1 MKALS
6 FRKIIVEKE
15 DGVAKITLNRPE
27 VLNALDGET
36 INELK
41 TAIKDVGRDK
51 GVRAVVIT
59 GAGRGFCSG
68 VDLAPSAS
76 VVEGLTEIHEI
87 IKGITTMEKPVIA
100 LINGTAVGG
109 GLDLAMACDIRIA
122 SEKAKLSEIFVK
134 RGLLPDMGGTYF
146 LPRLVGLGKAK
157 ELIFTGEIIDAK
169 EAERIGLVNKV
180 VPHEELNSTGM
191 ELARKLAKGPTL
203 AIGKAKIAINREMEL
218 NLDSALKDA
227 IEAGSFIFG
236 TEDALEGIM
245 AFVEKREP
253 KFKGK

>member
-1 MKALS
+1 
-6 FRKIIVEKE
+6 
-15 DGVAKITLNRPE
+15 
-27 VLNALDGET
+27 
-36 INELK
+36 
-41 TAIKDVGRDK
+41 
-51 GVRAVVIT
+51 VRAVVIT
-59 GAGRGFCSG
+59 GTGRGFCSG
-68 VDLAPSAS
+68 VDLGPSAS
-76 VVEGLTEIHEI
+76 VVAGLTEIHEI
-87 IKGITTMEKPVIA
+87 IKGITNMEKPVIA
-100 LINGTAVGG
+100 LINGVAVGG

-122 SEKAKLSEIFVK
+122 SEKANLSEIFVK
-134 RGLLPDMGGTYF
+134 RGLLPDMGGAYF

-180 VPHEELNSTGM
+180 VPHEKLNSTGM

-227 IEAGSFIFG
+227 IEAGIFIFG

-253 KFKGK
+253 KFKCK

>member
-1 MKALS
+1 MLTFK
-6 FRKIIVEKE
+6 KIIVEKE

-27 VLNALDGET
+27 VLNALDTE
-36 INELK
+36 IVNELK
-41 TAIKDVGRDK
+41 MTIKNIGEDES
-51 GVRAVVIT
+51 VRAVVIT

-68 VDLAPSAS
+68 ADLSAS
-76 VVEGLTEIHEI
+76 GDVVTGLSEIHTI
-87 IKGITTMEKPVIA
+87 IKGITNMEKPVIA
-100 LINGTAVGG
+100 LINGAAAGA

-134 RGLLPDMGGTYF
+134 RGLLPDCGGTYY
-146 LPRLVGLGKAK
+146 LPRLVGLSKAK

-169 EAERIGLVNKV
+169 EAERIGLVNNV
-180 VPHEELNSTGM
+180 VPAEELGSTGM

-203 AIGKAKIAINREMEL
+203 AIGKAKIAINRAVESD
-218 NLDSALKDA
+218 LDSALKDA
-227 IEAGSFIFG
+227 FEAMSFILG
-236 TEDALEGIM
+236 TEDALEGVM

>member
-1 MKALS
+1 L
-6 FRKIIVEKE
+6 
-15 DGVAKITLNRPE
+15 
-27 VLNALDGET
+27 
-36 INELK
+36 
-41 TAIKDVGRDK
+41 
-51 GVRAVVIT
+51 RAVVIT

-87 IKGITTMEKPVIA
+87 IKGITNMEKPVIA

-122 SEKAKLSEIFVK
+122 SEKAKLSEIFVR

-236 TEDALEGIM
+236 TEDALEGVM

>member
-1 MKALS
+1 M
-6 FRKIIVEKE
+6 
-15 DGVAKITLNRPE
+15 
-27 VLNALDGET
+27 
-36 INELK
+36 
-41 TAIKDVGRDK
+41 
-51 GVRAVVIT
+51 IT

-68 VDLAPSAS
+68 VDLGPSAS
-76 VVEGLTEIHEI
+76 VVAGLTEIHDV
-87 IKGITTMEKPVIA
+87 IKGITNMEKPVIA
-100 LINGTAVGG
+100 LINGVAVGG

-134 RGLLPDMGGTYF
+134 RGLLPDMGGAYF

-169 EAERIGLVNKV
+169 EAKRIGLVNKV

-203 AIGKAKIAINREMEL
+203 AIGKAKIAINTEMEL

-227 IEAGSFIFG
+227 IEAGAFIFG

-253 KFKGK
+253 KFKCK

>member
-1 MKALS
+1 MLTFK
-6 FRKIIVEKE
+6 KIIVENE

-27 VLNALDGET
+27 VLNALDTE
-36 INELK
+36 IVNELK
-41 TAIKDVGRDK
+41 TAIKNVGEDES
-51 GVRAVVIT
+51 VRAVVIT
-59 GAGRGFCSG
+59 GTGRGFCSG
-68 VDLAPSAS
+68 ADLGAS
-76 VVEGLTEIHEI
+76 GDVVTGLSEVHTI
-87 IKGITTMEKPVIA
+87 IKGITNMEKPVVA
-100 LINGTAVGG
+100 LINGAAAGA

-134 RGLLPDMGGTYF
+134 RGLLPDCGGTYF
-146 LPRLVGLGKAK
+146 LPRLVGLSKAK

-180 VPHEELNSTGM
+180 VSAEELESTGM
-191 ELARKLAKGPTL
+191 EMARKLAKGPTL
-203 AIGKAKIAINREMEL
+203 AIGKAKIAINRAVAT

-227 IEAGSFIFG
+227 FNAMSFILG
-236 TEDALEGIM
+236 TEDALEGVM

>member
-1 MKALS
+1 
-6 FRKIIVEKE
+6 
-15 DGVAKITLNRPE
+15 
-27 VLNALDGET
+27 
-36 INELK
+36 
-41 TAIKDVGRDK
+41 
-51 GVRAVVIT
+51 
-59 GAGRGFCSG
+59 
-68 VDLAPSAS
+68 
-76 VVEGLTEIHEI
+76 
-87 IKGITTMEKPVIA
+87 
-100 LINGTAVGG
+100 
-109 GLDLAMACDIRIA
+109 
-122 SEKAKLSEIFVK
+122 
-134 RGLLPDMGGTYF
+134 
-146 LPRLVGLGKAK
+146 LVGLGKAK

>member
-1 MKALS
+1 MS
-6 FRKIIVEKE
+6 FKKIIVEKE

-27 VLNALDGET
+27 VLNALDGEI

-41 TAIKDVGRDK
+41 TAIKDVGKDK
-51 GVRAVVIT
+51 GLRAVVIT

>member
-1 MKALS
+1 MLTFK
-6 FRKIIVEKE
+6 KIIVEKE
-15 DGVAKITLNRPE
+15 DGVVKITLNRPE
-27 VLNALDGET
+27 VLNALDTE
-36 INELK
+36 IANELK
-41 TAIKDVGRDK
+41 TAIKNIGEDES
-51 GVRAVVIT
+51 VRAVVIT

-68 VDLAPSAS
+68 ADLGAS
-76 VVEGLTEIHEI
+76 GDAVSGLSEIHAI
-87 IKGITTMEKPVIA
+87 IKGITNMEKPVIA
-100 LINGTAVGG
+100 LMNGAAAGA

-157 ELIFTGEIIDAK
+157 ELIFTGGIIDAK

-180 VPHEELNSTGM
+180 VPAEELESTGM

-203 AIGKAKIAINREMEL
+203 AIGKAKIAINRAVES
-218 NLDSALKDA
+218 NLDSALK
-227 IEAGSFIFG
+227 EAFEAMSFILG
-236 TEDALEGIM
+236 TEDALEGVM

>member
-1 MKALS
+1 VKALS

-27 VLNALDGET
+27 VLNALDGEI

-41 TAIKDVGRDK
+41 TAIKDVGKDK
-51 GVRAVVIT
+51 GLRAVVIT

-87 IKGITTMEKPVIA
+87 IKGITNMEKPVIA

-203 AIGKAKIAINREMEL
+203 AIGKAKIAINRAMEL

-236 TEDALEGIM
+236 TEDALEGVM

>member
-1 MKALS
+1 MLTFK
-6 FRKIIVEKE
+6 KIIVEKE
-15 DGVAKITLNRPE
+15 DGVVKITLNRPE
-27 VLNALDGET
+27 VLNALDTE
-36 INELK
+36 IVNELK
-41 TAIKDVGRDK
+41 TAIKNIGEDES
-51 GVRAVVIT
+51 VRAVVIT

-68 VDLAPSAS
+68 ADLGAS
-76 VVEGLTEIHEI
+76 GDAVSGLSEIHAI
-87 IKGITTMEKPVIA
+87 IKGITNMEKPVIA
-100 LINGTAVGG
+100 LMNGAAAGA

-180 VPHEELNSTGM
+180 VPAEELESTGM

-203 AIGKAKIAINREMEL
+203 AIGKAKIAINRAVES

-227 IEAGSFIFG
+227 FEAMSFILG
-236 TEDALEGIM
+236 TEDALEGVM

>member
-1 MKALS
+1 M
-6 FRKIIVEKE
+6 
-15 DGVAKITLNRPE
+15 
-27 VLNALDGET
+27 
-36 INELK
+36 NELK
-41 TAIKDVGRDK
+41 TAIKNIGEDES
-51 GVRAVVIT
+51 VRAVVIT

-68 VDLAPSAS
+68 ADLSAS
-76 VVEGLTEIHEI
+76 GDVITGLSEIHTI
-87 IKGITTMEKPVIA
+87 IKGITAMEKPAVA
-100 LINGTAVGG
+100 LINGSAAGA

-134 RGLLPDMGGTYF
+134 RGLLPDCGGTYF
-146 LPRLVGLGKAK
+146 LPRLVGLSKAK

-169 EAERIGLVNKV
+169 EAERIGLVNRV
-180 VPHEELNSTGM
+180 VPAEELESTGM

-203 AIGKAKIAINREMEL
+203 AIGKAKIAINRAVES

-227 IEAGSFIFG
+227 FEAMSLILG

>member
-1 MKALS
+1 LS
-6 FRKIIVEKE
+6 FKKIIVEKE

-27 VLNALDGET
+27 VLNALDGGV

-41 TAIKDVGRDK
+41 TAIKDVSKDK
-51 GVRAVVIT
+51 DVRAVVIT

-68 VDLAPSAS
+68 VDLASSAS
-76 VVEGLTEIHEI
+76 VIAGLTEIHEV
-87 IKGITTMEKPVIA
+87 IKGITNMEKPVIA
-100 LINGTAVGG
+100 LINGVAVGG

-157 ELIFTGEIIDAK
+157 ELIFTGEIIDAR
-169 EAERIGLVNKV
+169 EAKRIGLVNKV

-203 AIGKAKIAINREMEL
+203 AIGKAKIAINTEMGL

-227 IEAGSFIFG
+227 IEAGIFIFG

-253 KFKGK
+253 KFKCK

>member
-1 MKALS
+1 M
-6 FRKIIVEKE
+6 
-15 DGVAKITLNRPE
+15 
-27 VLNALDGET
+27 
-36 INELK
+36 
-41 TAIKDVGRDK
+41 
-51 GVRAVVIT
+51 IT

-68 VDLAPSAS
+68 ADLAPSAS
-76 VVEGLTEIHEI
+76 VVKGLSEIHEI

-100 LINGTAVGG
+100 LINGDAVGG

-203 AIGKAKIAINREMEL
+203 AIGKAKMVINRAIEL
-218 NLDSALKDA
+218 SLDSALKDA
-227 IEAGSFIFG
+227 IEAGFFIFG
-236 TEDALEGIM
+236 TEDALEGVM

>member
-1 MKALS
+1 MLTFK
-6 FRKIIVEKE
+6 KIIVEKE
-15 DGVAKITLNRPE
+15 GGVAKITLNRPE
-27 VLNALDGET
+27 VLNALDTE
-36 INELK
+36 IVNELK
-41 TAIKDVGRDK
+41 TAIKNIGEDES
-51 GVRAVVIT
+51 VRAVVIT

-68 VDLAPSAS
+68 ADLSAS
-76 VVEGLTEIHEI
+76 GDVVTGLSEIHTI
-87 IKGITTMEKPVIA
+87 IKGITNMEKPVIA
-100 LINGTAVGG
+100 LINGAVAGA

-134 RGLLPDMGGTYF
+134 RGLLPDCGGTYF
-146 LPRLVGLGKAK
+146 LPRLVGLSKAK

-180 VPHEELNSTGM
+180 VSAEEFESTGM

-203 AIGKAKIAINREMEL
+203 AIGKAKIAINMAVES

-227 IEAGSFIFG
+227 FNAMSFILG

-245 AFVEKREP
+245 AFVEKRDPE
-253 KFKGK
+253 FKGK

>member
-1 MKALS
+1 MS
-6 FRKIIVEKE
+6 FKKIIVEKE
-15 DGVAKITLNRPE
+15 DGVAKITLNIPE

-68 VDLAPSAS
+68 VNLAPSAS
-76 VVEGLTEIHEI
+76 VVEGLSEIHEI

-100 LINGTAVGG
+100 LINGPAVGG

-122 SEKAKLSEIFVK
+122 SEKAKLSEIFVR

-191 ELARKLAKGPTL
+191 ELARKLAKGPAL
-203 AIGKAKIAINREMEL
+203 AIGKAKIAINRGMEL
-218 NLDSALKDA
+218 NLDSALKDV
-227 IEAGSFIFG
+227 IEAGVFIFG